1 LDAFPNL
8 TIDDMGV
15 NIGPNPNAPQ
25 YTIQNMYQGSDNLT
39 WIKGAHTLTFG
50 ADVRKY
56 ITPQTFT
63 QRARGDYEWDT
74 MENYLLDKTPY
85 FAERTNGN
93 LVYYGDQTLLGTYA
107 NDSWKVRPNLTVN
120 LGVRYERATIPYS
133 ERLQTVN
140 AISNVPGLI
149 TFGEPKAQN
158 LNFEPRIGIA
168 YSPGKDAKTSIRAG
182 FGINY
187 DRLFDNLGILSAAP
201 QFQQT
206 IDVGGNPGGNFLA
219 KGGILNTASA
229 GTLSQAQARA
239 LTGGYIP
246 DQKLPKSIQWNI
258 GIQRVFHEDYTLEV
272 RYLGTRGL
280 DLPIQDRLNVGDVV
294 NTSNALPTYLTAPS
308 QATLNSLTSSL
319 TSLNTIANSPG
330 TGLGKFLPQ
339 YLNAGFKTAIVGFM
353 PMGAST
359 YHGLAT
365 QLTRRFHNGLQF
377 TGSYTFSHNIDNS
390 TAEVFSTYTSPRRV
404 QDFQNL
410 DAERSSS
417 ALDHRNRFTMTT
429 VYDAPFFKQSTNWF
443 VKNLAGNWE
452 IAPIYTYETGTLV
465 TPQSSIDSNMNGDSA
480 GDRTML
486 NPAGTV
492 NVGSGVTPLKNS
504 SGAIVAYLANNP
516 NARYITAASGTLPS
530 AGRQTE
536 HLMPIDNIDLSLVKR
551 FNVFKERYKLEFAG
565 RFSNLLNHAQYTGGY
580 INDVQPA
587 STNVM
592 STNVHNF
599 LNPSMTSFY
608 RPDMVFSSN
617 PRTIQVSAKF
627 IF

>member
-1 LDAFPNL
+1 
-8 TIDDMGV
+8 
-15 NIGPNPNAPQ
+15 
-25 YTIQNMYQGSDNLT
+25 
-39 WIKGAHTLTFG
+39 
-50 ADVRKY
+50 
-56 ITPQTFT
+56 
-63 QRARGDYEWDT
+63 
-74 MENYLLDKTPY
+74 
-85 FAERTNGN
+85 
-93 LVYYGDQTLLGTYA
+93 
-107 NDSWKVRPNLTVN
+107 
-120 LGVRYERATIPYS
+120 
-133 ERLQTVN
+133 
-140 AISNVPGLI
+140 
-149 TFGEPKAQN
+149 
-158 LNFEPRIGIA
+158 
-168 YSPGKDAKTSIRAG
+168 
-182 FGINY
+182 
-187 DRLFDNLGILSAAP
+187 
-201 QFQQT
+201 
-206 IDVGGNPGGNFLA
+206 
-219 KGGILNTASA
+219 
-229 GTLSQAQARA
+229 
-239 LTGGYIP
+239 
-246 DQKLPKSIQWNI
+246 
-258 GIQRVFHEDYTLEV
+258 
-272 RYLGTRGL
+272 
-280 DLPIQDRLNVGDVV
+280 
-294 NTSNALPTYLTAPS
+294 
-308 QATLNSLTSSL
+308 
-319 TSLNTIANSPG
+319 
-330 TGLGKFLPQ
+330 
-339 YLNAGFKTAIVGFM
+339 
-353 PMGAST
+353 MGAST

-429 VYDAPFFKQSTNWF
+429 VYDAPFFKQSSNWSM
-443 VKNLAGNWE
+443 KNLAGNWE
-452 IAPIYTYETGTLV
+452 IAPVYTYETGTLV

-504 SGAIVAYLANNP
+504 NGAIVAYLANNP